1 MIRAVV
7 LDLYGTLVRGGG
19 PRREVAMNEMAKHLG
34 VDPPA
39 FVELFHASANERM
52 RGTLG
57 TIEETLDALA
67 QQLGADPSAGEVRL
81 ATTTWQR
88 LHHAILWPAETIL
101 ATLDVLRGRGYKLAL
116 ITNCSQETQIQWPKQ
131 PLASRMD
138 AVVFSCKE
146 RLLKPEPAIY
156 HKACDALGVKPNE
169 CLYVG
174 DGSDNE
180 LRGAVA
186 VGMRTIR
193 TLEYAYSDPTWTGE
207 SIGKLR
213 EIIDLLE

>member
-7 LDLYGTLVRGGG
+7 FDLYGTLVRGGG
-19 PRREVAMNEMAKHLG
+19 PRRDVTATDMAKALG
-34 VDPPA
+34 VDPVE
-39 FVELFHASANERM
+39 FVDLFHASASERM

-67 QQLGADPSAGEVRL
+67 QQLGSDPKPNDVKL
-81 ATTTWQR
+81 AALAWQR
-88 LHHAILWPAETIL
+88 LHHDILWPAESIL
-101 ATLDVLRGRGYKLAL
+101 TTLDTLRGRGLKLAVV
-116 ITNCSQETQIQWPKQ
+116 TNCSQETEIQWPKQ

-138 AVVFSCKE
+138 AVIFSCKE

-156 HKACDALGVKPNE
+156 LKACQALGVEPAQ

-180 LRGAVA
+180 LRGAA
-186 VGMRTIR
+186 ALGMRTIR

-213 EIIDLLE
+213 EIIDLLG